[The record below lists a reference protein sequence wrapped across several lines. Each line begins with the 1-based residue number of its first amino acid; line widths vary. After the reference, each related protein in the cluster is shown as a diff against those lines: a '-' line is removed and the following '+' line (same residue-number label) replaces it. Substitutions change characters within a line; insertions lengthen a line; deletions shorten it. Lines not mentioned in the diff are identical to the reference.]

1 MALSLDPE
9 IAQALAPMAGA
20 MADATPPAVGDIAA
34 RRAMWEPIIGAAGT
48 AQPVPADVKTSEHF
62 AIADDGAQIT
72 LRWYTKDGAAP
83 GPAVL
88 FFHGGGYIFGHIDLF
103 DGPVSRYVSASGVPM
118 LSVEYRRAPEHPFPT
133 PLEDAYTALRWLYE
147 HAAELGV
154 DPDRIGVMGDSAGG
168 GMAAGLTILA
178 RERGGPTI
186 ARQILIMPMLDDRT
200 ITPDPHIAPYLL
212 WSYDDS
218 RTAWPALLGEAA
230 GARRPGHGSPGPAPG
245 RDRPAVGLHRGRPAR
260 RLPRR
265 GHRLRHHTQPRRRA
279 GRIPPAPRRPA
290 RVRLHRFHLRRRP
303 PRHRRPHPR
312 PQIHL
317 SRRRAR
323 SPRTSAGVY
332 KPVTPAAPA
341 HRSVPP
347 RWDPPDTGKITL
359 KHRAAGPDSHF
370 APHAHLRPG
379 DCRTP

>member
-48 AQPVPADVKTSEHF
+48 AQPIPDDVKTSEHHTT
-62 AIADDGAQIT
+62 ADDGARIT
-72 LRWYTKDGAAP
+72 MRWYTKDGAAP

-133 PLEDAYTALRWLYE
+133 PLEDAYSALRWLHA

-154 DPDRIGVMGDSAGG
+154 DRDRIGVMGDSAGG

-178 RERGGPTI
+178 RERGGPKI

-200 ITPDPHIAPYLL
+200 TTPDSHIAPYLL

-218 RTAWPALLGEAA
+218 LTAWPALLGEAA
-230 GARRPGHGSPGPAPG
+230 GGPGVPAT
-245 RDRPAVGLHRGRPAR
+245 AAPAR
-260 RLPRR
+260 LEDAT
-265 GHRLRHHTQPRRRA
+265 GL
-279 GRIPPAPRRPA
+279 PPAYIEVGQLDVFRDEDA
-290 RVRLHRFHLRRRP
+290 AYATK
-303 PRHRRPHPR
+303 
-312 PQIHL
+312 L
-317 SRRRAR
+317 S
-323 SPRTSAGVY
+323 SAGV
-332 KPVTPAAPA
+332 PVEFHLHP
-341 HRSVPP
+341 
-347 RWDPPDTGKITL
+347 G
-359 KHRAAGPDSHF
+359 
-370 APHAHLRPG
+370 APHEFVSIAFTSDVARRAITDRIRVL
-379 DCRTP
+379 TSI